1 MKCCFK
7 EMGLQK
13 RIKMK
18 FAWCVWGWGVCAV
31 THIAK
36 NYLASQIDAKVPL
49 ILGVWGGKGQGK
61 SFQTELI
68 FKALDIE
75 PIIMSAGE
83 MESEWAG
90 LPSFSF

>member
-1 MKCCFK
+1 MRSSLRNILEKVAV
-7 EMGLQK
+7 QVDK
-13 RIKMK
+13 RSET
-18 FAWCVWGWGVCAV
+18 W
-31 THIAK
+31 
-36 NYLASQIDAKVPL
+36 LAFS
-49 ILGVWGGKGQGK
+49 GVWGGKGQGK

-90 LPSFSF
+90 LPSFSFWNCM

>member
-1 MKCCFK
+1 MHSSLRNILEKVAV
-7 EMGLQK
+7 QVDK
-13 RIKMK
+13 RSET
-18 FAWCVWGWGVCAV
+18 W
-31 THIAK
+31 
-36 NYLASQIDAKVPL
+36 LAFS
-49 ILGVWGGKGQGK
+49 GVWGGKGQGK

>member
-1 MKCCFK
+1 MHSSLCNILEKVAV
-7 EMGLQK
+7 QVDK
-13 RIKMK
+13 RSET
-18 FAWCVWGWGVCAV
+18 W
-31 THIAK
+31 
-36 NYLASQIDAKVPL
+36 LAFS
-49 ILGVWGGKGQGK
+49 GVWGGKGQGK